1 MITDKIEEVK
11 NTLEEVLLKEDIY
24 TNIGKTERILSIASG
39 TYIFLKGIRNVFSSP
54 LIATTELVLGFGL
67 LQRGIS
73 GYCSITEK
81 LECEPQGKAPIL
93 VVSETV

>member
-11 NTLEEVLLKEDIY
+11 HSLEETLLKEDIY

-39 TYIFLKGIRNVFSSP
+39 SYIFLKGIRNVFSSP
-54 LIATTELVLGFGL
+54 LKATTELIIGFGL
-67 LQRGIS
+67 LQRGVS

-81 LECEPQGKAPIL
+81 LETEPQGPPP
-93 VVSETV
+93 VVVVA